1 MEDKKQS
8 LLNTIISFLITVF
21 SIVKK
26 LFSRK
31 EQKMDIRIYY
41 ESLEQAEYYI
51 KPLITSAFANLE
63 IDEYSITLIEKVQ
76 QNYTRQGTL
85 SKKYAKKIS
94 EILIQ
99 KNPDVIISTIKDD
112 VEIPLVILEF
122 STAVFTKDHELQR
135 TDNFNVALLSNAI
148 YIKVS
153 PITKNSGAH
162 GGDTS
167 YEYLEPYS
175 LFYKKFNELSFHINW
190 DVDAN
195 NDAIVEKHPLHKSI
209 PSETQKISELMKL
222 ILSTYLQNISN
233 DNWKHGFNDIMA
245 ADSEFTSWVNSL
257 ANLTDYEDI
266 TTINTTRMSWSD
278 RDDIIEKDN
287 VFTLKLNRLGH
298 AMDPERGMLNYYST
312 FFKNDTNTFIAKLLF
327 NPSNQSWYKDT
338 PKESEIRN
346 MVSNGFNNN
355 IELVKAMFLGLSL
368 PNFDRLRI
376 IIEGSN
382 DTIINITDYV
392 NENIL
397 SFNTPFRSIIKNS
410 DILYITDGSHTN
422 IYMTWDDNSY
432 IEHSHDECPSVTSIS
447 EREKL
452 SEDDVT
458 FTTIHSFFSANNIQT
473 LSVSYPG
480 AQSDMPILPQPNS
493 GRRQQR
499 VYIDAIGT
507 KNDYM
512 IFQENKG
519 PYSRTNLNKDIEKI
533 IKFKNEP
540 AYQTAIVEF
549 KRKNSIST
557 EKLFIGIGYGET
569 NTSSNANTQLN
580 LDDIDYQFVLSKD
593 MSSWKVFSSINRDD
607 DFEFKEGETNI
618 ITTYKVNNG

>member
-1 MEDKKQS
+1 
-8 LLNTIISFLITVF
+8 
-21 SIVKK
+21 
-26 LFSRK
+26 
-31 EQKMDIRIYY
+31 MDIRIYY
-41 ESLEQAEYYI
+41 ESLEQAEFYI
-51 KPLITSAFANLE
+51 KPLLINAFNHLGVN
-63 IDEYSITLIEKVQ
+63 EYHITLIEKVQ
-76 QNYTRQGTL
+76 QNYIGQGTL

-99 KNPDVIISTIKDD
+99 KNPDIIISTIKNG

-135 TDNFNVALLSNAI
+135 TDNFNVALHSNAV

-190 DVDAN
+190 DTDPN
-195 NDAIVEKHPLHKSI
+195 NDAIVEKHPLYKSI

-222 ILSTYLQNISN
+222 ILLTYLQNISN
-233 DNWKHGFNDIMA
+233 DNWKHRFNDNVA
-245 ADSEFTSWVNSL
+245 TDSEFTSWVKSL

-266 TTINTTRMSWSD
+266 TTIDTARMSWSD

-298 AMDPERGMLNYYST
+298 AMDPERGMLNFYAT
-312 FFKNDTNTFIAKLLF
+312 FFKNNTNTFIAKLLF
-327 NPSNQSWYKDT
+327 NPSSQSWCKDT
-338 PKESEIRN
+338 PKEREIRD
-346 MVSNGFNNN
+346 MISNGFNNN
-355 IELVKAMFLGLSL
+355 VELVKAMFLGLSL
-368 PNFDRLRI
+368 PNFDRLRT
-376 IIEGSN
+376 IIESST
-382 DTIINITDYV
+382 DTVINITDYV

-410 DILYITDGSHTN
+410 DILYITDGGYTN
-422 IYMTWDDNSY
+422 IYMTWDDDCY
-432 IEHSHDECPSVTSIS
+432 IEHNHDECPPITSIS
-447 EREKL
+447 ERENL

-473 LSVSYPG
+473 ISVSYPG
-480 AQSDMPILPQPNS
+480 AQSDMPILPQPNG
-493 GRRQQR
+493 GRKQQR

-507 KNDYM
+507 RNDYM

-533 IKFKNEP
+533 IKFKNDP

-549 KRKNSIST
+549 KRKNSTTT
-557 EKLFIGIGYGET
+557 EKLLIGIGYGET
-569 NTSSNANTQLN
+569 NTSFNANTQLN

-593 MSSWKVFSSINRDD
+593 MSSWKVFSSITRDD
-607 DFEFKEGETNI
+607 DFEFKEGRTNI
-618 ITTYKVNNG
+618 IKTFKVNNG